1 MPCIWQGASSDY
13 NGHYNKGSDV
23 QEAEDGTLSG
33 YTDKDVWTVI
43 ANDNGTY
50 SFAYGGENLAM
61 GDQYTSMPLGEKT
74 TSGS

>member
-1 MPCIWQGASSDY
+1 MYKRQ
-13 NGHYNKGSDV
+13 V

-61 GDQYTSMPLGEKT
+61 GDQYTSMPLGEKNDQWQLIDA
-74 TSGS
+74 GNEMCIRDR